1 MKTSKYL
8 LATERD
14 KWRKDTKNR
23 LMQFDRMDLISS

>member
-23 LMQFDRMDLISS
+23 LMQFDRMDFISS